1 MMMSKNI
8 AGETMNAHDTLGAR
22 ISPRLVRGWL
32 ATGTLA
38 FMFALAGL
46 VESVSA
52 QDAEAGPRP
61 MTIVDLIEVPSLG
74 DPRISPDGTRL
85 LFVRRDADWEEN
97 GTVAHIWRVD
107 ADGGNLI
114 QVTNGENG
122 ETSPR
127 WSPDGGRIAF
137 LARRGEDEH
146 TQIYLLNVMGGE
158 ANALTEHPTA
168 VSSITWA
175 PDGSGIY
182 FVASDALSDEEKAR
196 REAGDDVFAFDE
208 NYRQSHIWR
217 VNLDGDASRVTEGD
231 YSVTGYSLSRD
242 GTHIAFHRG
251 ASPLFEGVDRREVW
265 VMRADGS
272 DARRLTRNSVP
283 EYNARLSPDNQWVAF
298 HADSNEDFDFY
309 YNDNL
314 FLVPASG
321 EGEARV
327 LLPDMPH
334 GVDAIAWSGD
344 GGAIFLRAN
353 TGVREELMRVDVG
366 DERLTQLTEGD
377 HQVINWHYAP
387 ALDTHV
393 FGLNRAD
400 NRGDLWMMRGGD
412 APERVTRVFDYL
424 TEDFLQPRQEAV
436 RWRGEDGVEVEGLL
450 FYPLGYEEGARYP
463 LVVQTHGGPAASDKF
478 QFSTAGNFVQVLN
491 GMGYFVLKPNY
502 RGSTGYGD
510 DFLRNMVGNY
520 FDQAH
525 LDVMAGVDHLIGL
538 GLVDGARM
546 AKMGWSA
553 GGHMTNKII
562 THTDRFKAAA
572 SGAGAANWVSM
583 YAQSDIRVYR
593 TPWFGGTPWEED
605 APVDQYWRDSPLREV
620 WRVATPTIFLVGEED
635 ARVPMPQ
642 SVEMYRGLK
651 HNGVPTHL
659 YVAPRAGHGWTELRH
674 QLFKA
679 NVHLEWFERWVR
691 DREYEWEEAPGD
703 EEADEARTA
712 AEATGG

>member
-1 MMMSKNI
+1 MH
-8 AGETMNAHDTLGAR
+8 EHDKSRTRPAPDR
-22 ISPRLVRGWL
+22 VPRWPTF
-32 ATGTLA
+32 A
-38 FMFALAGL
+38 ALALVLALTGPVAGL
-46 VESVSA
+46 WA
-52 QDAEAGPRP
+52 QNPDAAPRP
-61 MTIVDLIEVPSLG
+61 MTIVDLIEVPTLG

-127 WSPDGGRIAF
+127 WSPDGSRIAF

-146 TQIYLLNVMGGE
+146 TQIYLLNAMGGE
-158 ANALTEHPTA
+158 ANALTDHPTA

-182 FVASDALSDEEKAR
+182 FVASDELSEEEQAAR
-196 REAGDDVFAFDE
+196 AGGDDVFAFDE
-208 NYRQSHIWR
+208 NYQQLHIWR
-217 VNLDGDASRVTEGD
+217 ASVEGGEASRVTEGD

-251 ASPLFEGVDRREVW
+251 ESPLFEGVDRREVW

-272 DARRLTRNSVP
+272 GARQLTRNSVP

-321 EGEARV
+321 DGEARV

-344 GGAIFLRAN
+344 GEAIFFRAN
-353 TGVREELMRVDVG
+353 TGVREELMRVDIEG
-366 DERLTQLTEGD
+366 ERLTQLTQGD
-377 HQVINWHYAP
+377 HQVINWQYAP
-387 ALDTHV
+387 ALDAHV

-400 NRGDLWMMRGGD
+400 NRGDLWVMRGED
-412 APERVTRVFDYL
+412 DPERVTRVFDYL
-424 TEDFLQPRQEAV
+424 TEDFVQPRQEAI
-436 RWRGEDGVEVEGLL
+436 RWQGEDGVEVEGLL
-450 FYPLGYEEGARYP
+450 FYPLDYEEGTRYP

-491 GMGYFVLKPNY
+491 GMGYFVFKPNY

-525 LDVMAGVDHLIGL
+525 LDVMTGVDHLIDL

-562 THTDRFKAAA
+562 THTGRFKAAA

-605 APVDQYWRDSPLREV
+605 APVDQYWQDSPLREV
-620 WRVATPTIFLVGEED
+620 WRVSTPTIFLVGEED

-679 NVHLEWFERWVR
+679 NVHLEWFERWVH

-703 EEADEARTA
+703 EEEARATTA
-712 AEATGG
+712 AEGSPRSW